1 MLELESTHVPKTAG
15 ISFLSVL
22 RHWYGAER
30 VGVQTRVSA
39 TAVTRD
45 TRVMHGHFPAGTY
58 RAQRRAIWLR
68 DPAWRLISH
77 YHYLRYQQPPGSPAN
92 AEYDLH
98 CRLWRGEVELD
109 EFVRM
114 PELQRSQAEWLGD
127 LALED
132 FDFVGVQEDFA
143 RELTRLAV
151 VLDMEPISVSGGEN
165 VTVAPEYAAFKRDL
179 DPALLDE
186 IRALHPACCELY
198 AAARDRA
205 DAWWIEHGGDS
216 GVLAA

>member
-15 ISFLSVL
+15 VSFLGVL

-39 TAVTRD
+39 TAITHA
-45 TRVMHGHFPAGTY
+45 TKVMHGHFPAGTY
-58 RAQRRAIWLR
+58 RAAKRAIWLR

-77 YHYLRYQQPPGSPAN
+77 YHYLRYQQPPGSPVN

-98 CRLWRGEVELD
+98 CRLWSGQMELD
-109 EFVRM
+109 EFVRS
-114 PELQRSQAEWLGD
+114 PDLARSMSCWLGD
-127 LALED
+127 LTLED
-132 FDFVGVQEDFA
+132 FDFVGIQEDFA
-143 RELTRLAV
+143 REVLRLAH
-151 VLDMEPISVSGGEN
+151 VLGVEPIAVSGGDN

-186 IRALHPACCELY
+186 IRALHPECCELY
-198 AAARDRA
+198 AAARDLA
-205 DAWWIEHGGDS
+205 DAWWIEHGSD
-216 GVLAA
+216 LPAAA